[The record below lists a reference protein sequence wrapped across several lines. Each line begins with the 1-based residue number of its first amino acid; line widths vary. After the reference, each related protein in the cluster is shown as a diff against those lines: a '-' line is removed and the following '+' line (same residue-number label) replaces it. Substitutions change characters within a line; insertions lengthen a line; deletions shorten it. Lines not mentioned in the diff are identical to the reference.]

1 MSPADGNRGTGGT
14 QIPADARIIIASHNQ
29 GKLREL
35 QQILEQIVPGFEEGM
50 LVSSAGLELPDVVE
64 DRVTFEGNALLKAR
78 TVSAATGL
86 IAVADDSGLA
96 VDVLGGSPG
105 FLSARW
111 SGRHGDDEANND
123 LLLAQ
128 MGDVPAEHRAARF
141 VCAAALV
148 APDGTEHVER
158 GEMPGRLLTERR
170 GEGGFGYDPLFVPA
184 DQAEGQQRTAAELS
198 PEEKNAISHRGKAFR
213 AIAGDIAQ
221 LLR

>member
-1 MSPADGNRGTGGT
+1 MPAG
-14 QIPADARIIIASHNQ
+14 ARVIIASHNQ

-35 QQILEQIVPGFEEGM
+35 QRILAEMIPGFEETM
-50 LVSSAGLELPDVVE
+50 LVSAAGLELPDVVE
-64 DRVTFEGNALLKAR
+64 DQVTFEGNALLKAR
-78 TVSAATGL
+78 TVAAATGL
-86 IAVADDSGLA
+86 VAVADDSGLA

-128 MGDVPAEHRAARF
+128 MGDIPAEHRAARF

-148 APDGTEHVER
+148 APDGTEVIER

-170 GEGGFGYDPLFVPA
+170 GTNGFGYDPLFVPE
-184 DQAEGQQRTAAELS
+184 DQPAGQARSAAELS
-198 PEEKNAISHRGKAFR
+198 SEEKDAISHRGKAFR
-213 AIAGDIAQ
+213 AIAGDLAR
-221 LLR
+221 LLA

>member
-1 MSPADGNRGTGGT
+1 MSPDPQT
-14 QIPADARIIIASHNQ
+14 IPAGARVIIASHNQ

-35 QQILEQIVPGFEEGM
+35 QRILAEMIPGFEETM
-50 LVSSAGLELPDVVE
+50 LVSAAGLELPDVVE
-64 DRVTFEGNALLKAR
+64 DQVTFEGNALLKAR
-78 TVSAATGL
+78 TVAAATGL
-86 IAVADDSGLA
+86 VAVADDSGLA

-128 MGDVPAEHRAARF
+128 MGDIPAEHRAARF

-148 APDGTEHVER
+148 APDGTEVIER

-170 GEGGFGYDPLFVPA
+170 GTNGFGYDPLFVPE
-184 DQAEGQQRTAAELS
+184 DQPAGQARSAAELS
-198 PEEKNAISHRGKAFR
+198 SEEKDAISHRGKAFR
-213 AIAGDIAQ
+213 AIAGDLAR
-221 LLR
+221 LLA